1 MKSRGEGNGPGASL
15 PPASSV
21 PDAATRLLADRGGAP
36 APLYR
41 ALAHSEPLLL
51 AWIDFAWTLR
61 AACVSDRRVRELV
74 ILRSAQLH
82 DCAYQWRDHVAMAA
96 AVGVP
101 DAQVTDLADW
111 VRSPHFA
118 AEERAALR
126 FAEELF
132 AGDVADDTWVELR
145 RHFPDVE
152 CQELLMTAGFYSMVP
167 RVVNALRLGGAPE
180 TRRTNDG

>member
-1 MKSRGEGNGPGASL
+1 MTSPVEGSGPGASL
-15 PPASSV
+15 PLASSL
-21 PDAATRLLADRGGAP
+21 PDSAARLLAERGGTT

-61 AACVSDRRVRELV
+61 AACASDRRVRELV

-82 DCAYQWRDHVAMAA
+82 DCAYQWRDHVVMAIA
-96 AVGVP
+96 AGVT
-101 DAQVTDLADW
+101 DAQVADLATW
-111 VRSPHFA
+111 ARSPHFA
-118 AEERAALR
+118 DEERAALR

-132 AGDVADDTWVELR
+132 AGDVADDTWRELR
-145 RHFPDVE
+145 AHFPDGE

-167 RVVNALRLGGAPE
+167 RVVKALRLGVDPE
-180 TRRTNDG
+180 TGRTNG